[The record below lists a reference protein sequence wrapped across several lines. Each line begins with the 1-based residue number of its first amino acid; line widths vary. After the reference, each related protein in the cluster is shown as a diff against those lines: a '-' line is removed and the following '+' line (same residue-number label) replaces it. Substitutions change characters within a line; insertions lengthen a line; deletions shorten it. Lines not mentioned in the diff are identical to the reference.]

1 MTGMAVRVRKT
12 RQLHAIHD
20 VLNRT
25 DRPMSIEEIHR
36 AAQAHEAGLGV
47 ATVYRT
53 VKALVEEGQVVSIAL
68 PGEGPRFELAGKGH
82 HHHFQC
88 NACGRVFE
96 TKACLGDLRRLVP
109 RRFQLT
115 GHEIVLY
122 GRCAECRA

>member
-1 MTGMAVRVRKT
+1 MAVRIRKT
-12 RQLHAIHD
+12 RQLQAIHD
-20 VLNRT
+20 VLNGT

-36 AAQAHEAGLGV
+36 AARRREDGLGL
-47 ATVYRT
+47 ATVYRA
-53 VKALVEEGQVVSIAL
+53 VKALTEEGVVVAITL
-68 PGEGPRFELAGKGH
+68 PGEAPRFELAGKGH

-88 NACGRVFE
+88 NECGRVFE
-96 TKACLGDLRRLVP
+96 TKACLDDLRPLVP